1 MGLHPGII
9 FLAGMVI
16 IIVGA
21 ELMLRGAAR
30 VAVLLGIKPIVI
42 GLTVVSI
49 GTSMPEL
56 AVGITAVTEG
66 KGPLAVGNIAG
77 ANIINILMILGLSA
91 LIRPLPVHSLSVRL
105 DVPVMIAAS
114 LALVVLAWDGVLS
127 RAEGMLMLGA
137 AVAYTFALVRLSRRE
152 SVALRREF
160 AEEYNASLIPKTFI
174 SSGAW
179 NSLLL
184 FAGLPVTLLGAD
196 LLVSGAIDLAQDY
209 GVSDAI
215 VGLTIVAIGTTAPE
229 LATTMVATFKN
240 DRDVAIGNLIGSSI
254 YNILV
259 ILGVTCIAAPG
270 GIDVSDEILRIDLPL
285 AAAIALVCLPVF
297 TSDRMVS
304 RLEGGVFVAAYLL
317 YLGML
322 LFIRT

>member
-9 FLAGMVI
+9 FLVGLVI

-30 VAVLLGIKPIVI
+30 VATLLGIKPIVI

-77 ANIINILMILGLSA
+77 ANIINILLILGLSA

-105 DVPVMIAAS
+105 DVPVMVAAS
-114 LALVVLAWDGVLS
+114 LALVAMAWDGVLS
-127 RAEGMLMLGA
+127 RAEGMVMLGA
-137 AVAYTFALVRLSRRE
+137 AVAYTFALVRLSRGE
-152 SVALRREF
+152 SAALRREF
-160 AEEYNASLIPKTFI
+160 AEEYSAALIPKTFI

-184 FAGLPVTLLGAD
+184 FVGLAVTVLGAD
-196 LLVSGAIDLAQDY
+196 LLVSGAIDLARDY
-209 GVSDAI
+209 GVSDAVI
-215 VGLTIVAIGTTAPE
+215 GLTIVAIGTTAPE
-229 LATTMVATFKN
+229 LATTLMATFKN
-240 DRDVAIGNLIGSSI
+240 ERDVAIGNLIGSSI

-259 ILGVTCIAAPG
+259 ILGMTCMAARG

-285 AAAIALVCLPVF
+285 AAAVALVCLPVF

-304 RLEGGVFVAAYLL
+304 RLEGGLFVAAYLL
-317 YLGML
+317 YLSML
-322 LFIRT
+322 LFIRA